1 MIMTSKFLSAA
12 ASGVVAIAIS
22 TSAMAQT
29 APAAAPAAAAA
40 PAITHGAAIPG
51 VCIFSS
57 QRAVAASQVGGA
69 VDARLKTIITQVN
82 AELTSERTAL
92 DNEAK
97 ALDAKR
103 ATLDQG
109 ALETQAAALQVKAN
123 AWQRKG
129 QQRQKEV
136 EATEQKALQR
146 VYQELDPAIKQ
157 VYQQRTCGMLVDRES
172 VLLANPAMDITDGV
186 VTALNARIKTLTF
199 DRERLD
205 QALPGAQALQPTN
218 K

>member
-12 ASGVVAIAIS
+12 ASGVVAIAMS

-29 APAAAPAAAAA
+29 APAA
-40 PAITHGAAIPG
+40 PAISHGAPIAG

-57 QRAVAASQVGGA
+57 QRAVGSSAVGKA
-69 VDARLKTIITQVN
+69 VDARLKTIIAQVN
-82 AELTSERTAL
+82 AELTGERTTL

-97 ALDAKR
+97 ALDAKK
-103 ATLDQG
+103 ATMDQG
-109 ALETQAAALQVKAN
+109 ALEQQAAGLQVKAN

-129 QQRQKEV
+129 QLRQKEV
-136 EATEQKALQR
+136 EATEQKALSR

-172 VLLANPAMDITDGV
+172 VLLANPAMDITDAV
-186 VTALNARIKTLTF
+186 VVALDARIKTLTF

-205 QALPGAQALQPTN
+205 QPAAGAQALTPP
-218 K
+218 KK

>member
-1 MIMTSKFLSAA
+1 MTSKFLSAA
-12 ASGVVAIAIS
+12 ASGVVAIAMS

-29 APAAAPAAAAA
+29 APAA
-40 PAITHGAAIPG
+40 PAISHGAPIAG

-57 QRAVAASQVGGA
+57 QRAVGSSAVGKA
-69 VDARLKTIITQVN
+69 VDARLKTIIAQVN
-82 AELTSERTAL
+82 AELTGERTAL

-97 ALDAKR
+97 ALEAKK

-109 ALETQAAALQVKAN
+109 ALEQQAAGLQVKAN

-129 QQRQKEV
+129 QLRQKEV
-136 EATEQKALQR
+136 EATEQKALSR

-157 VYQQRTCGMLVDRES
+157 VYQQRTCSILMDRES
-172 VLLANPAMDITDGV
+172 VLLANPAMDITDAV
-186 VTALNARIKTLTF
+186 VVALDARIKTLTF

-205 QALPGAQALQPTN
+205 QPAAGAQALTPPR

>member
-12 ASGVVAIAIS
+12 ASGVVAIAMS

-29 APAAAPAAAAA
+29 APAA
-40 PAITHGAAIPG
+40 PAISHGAPIAG

-57 QRAVAASQVGGA
+57 QRAVGSSAVGKA
-69 VDARLKTIITQVN
+69 VDARLKTIIAQVN
-82 AELTSERTAL
+82 AELTGERTTL

-97 ALDAKR
+97 ALDARK
-103 ATLDQG
+103 ATMDQG
-109 ALETQAAALQVKAN
+109 ALEQQAAGLQVKAN

-129 QQRQKEV
+129 QLRQKEV
-136 EATEQKALQR
+136 EATEQKALSR

-172 VLLANPAMDITDGV
+172 VLLANPAMDITDAV
-186 VTALNARIKTLTF
+186 VVALDARIKTLTF

-205 QALPGAQALQPTN
+205 QPAAGAQALTPP
-218 K
+218 KK